1 MQNLGVTIF
10 RVDQEGK
17 ISYLKK
23 KIINR
28 TTFFF
33 FYS

>member
-1 MQNLGVTIF
+1 MQNLGETIF

-17 ISYLKK
+17 IPYLKK
-23 KIINR
+23 KFINL